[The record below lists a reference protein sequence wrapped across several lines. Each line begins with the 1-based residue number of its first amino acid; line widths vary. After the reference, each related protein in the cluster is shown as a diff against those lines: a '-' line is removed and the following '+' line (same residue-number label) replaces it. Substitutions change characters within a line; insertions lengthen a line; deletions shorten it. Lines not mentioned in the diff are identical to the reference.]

1 MSTTASPLD
10 TTQPGV
16 QQVGPD
22 LRSWLAT
29 LEAAGQLRRVSASVD
44 WNEEIGAITRANLS
58 LGGPALLFENIA
70 GHEATRCTKF
80 LTSAIGNR
88 RQIQLLLGLPEN
100 TSDSAIVRHL
110 RDTFKSPIPPRVV
123 KTGPVKENI
132 VESDDIDLWQ
142 FPAPKWHATD
152 GGRHIDTFCGVVT
165 EDKVTGRDNIG
176 VYRGMIV
183 DRDKIAKLMV
193 PAQGWGWPLPAVQA
207 RADAGRRRLRV
218 ARRVAVLRRQPL
230 PEGRLRMGHDGGLAR
245 PPGRLGGLRNGAVA
259 RSGER

>member
-29 LEAAGQLRRVSASVD
+29 LEAAGQLRRVTASVD

-70 GHEATRCTKF
+70 GHEDTRCTKF

-88 RQIQLLLGLPEN
+88 RLIQLLLGLPDD

-110 RDTFKSPIPPRVV
+110 RETFKCP
-123 KTGPVKENI
+123 TG
-132 VESDDIDLWQ
+132 L
-142 FPAPKWHATD
+142 
-152 GGRHIDTFCGVVT
+152 GR
-165 EDKVTGRDNIG
+165 
-176 VYRGMIV
+176 
-183 DRDKIAKLMV
+183 
-193 PAQGWGWPLPAVQA
+193 PLPGLQA
-207 RADAGRRRLRV
+207 RTHAGRRRLRL

-230 PEGRLRMGHDGGLAR
+230 PEGRLRMGHDGNLAR
-245 PPGRLGGLRNGAVA
+245 PPCRLGGLRNGAVA